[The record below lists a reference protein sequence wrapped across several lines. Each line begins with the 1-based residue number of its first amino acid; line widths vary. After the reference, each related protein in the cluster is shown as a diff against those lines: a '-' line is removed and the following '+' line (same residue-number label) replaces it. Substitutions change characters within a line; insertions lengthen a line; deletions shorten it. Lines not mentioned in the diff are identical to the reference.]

1 MATARDNPKVP
12 RITYTLSTL
21 VMPNHTNTLGVMH
34 GGWMMSW
41 MDMAAWVVAA
51 RAVAPDQTVFF
62 KAATDVVW
70 TGPVK
75 AGEVC
80 NVTGTLTAVGRTSLT
95 VDLVATAEDPIA
107 KATRAACTATFTM
120 VAGADGRS
128 EPVRLHRKPRARVT
142 ARRPVPSRGRPFTP
156 EH

>member
-1 MATARDNPKVP
+1 MSPPRDNGSTASQVPKVA
-12 RITYTLSTL
+12 YTLSTL

-51 RAVAPDQTVFF
+51 RAVEADQAVFF
-62 KAATDVVW
+62 KAATDIVW

-80 NVTGTLTAVGRTSLT
+80 SVKATLIAVGRTSLR
-95 VDLVATAEDPIA
+95 VALKATAEDPTA
-107 KATRAACTATFTM
+107 KTTRAVCTSTFTM
-120 VAGADGRS
+120 VAGADGES
-128 EPVRLHRKPRARVT
+128 EPVRLHR
-142 ARRPVPSRGRPFTP
+142 RRRR
-156 EH
+156 

>member
-1 MATARDNPKVP
+1 MSPPRDNSTAATPVPKVV
-12 RITYTLSTL
+12 YTLSTL

-51 RAVAPDQTVFF
+51 RAVEPDQTVFF

-70 TGPVK
+70 TGPVR

-80 NVTGTLTAVGRTSLT
+80 SVTATLIAVGRTSLG
-95 VDLVATAEDPIA
+95 VALEATAEDPTA
-107 KATRAACTATFTM
+107 KTTRTVCTSTFTM
-120 VAGADGRS
+120 VAGADGQAQ
-128 EPVRLHRKPRARVT
+128 PVRLHR
-142 ARRPVPSRGRPFTP
+142 RRRR
-156 EH
+156 

>member
-1 MATARDNPKVP
+1 MASRHDKSPAAAAVPK
-12 RITYTLSTL
+12 ITYTLSTL

-51 RAVAPDQTVFF
+51 RAVERDQTVFF

-70 TGPVK
+70 TGPVH

-80 NVTGTLTAVGRTSLT
+80 SVRATLVAVGRTSLS
-95 VDLVATAEDPIA
+95 VALEATAEDPIG
-107 KATRAACTATFTM
+107 KVTRPVCTSRFTM
-120 VAGADGRS
+120 VAGADG
-128 EPVRLHRKPRARVT
+128 EAEQVRLHR
-142 ARRPVPSRGRPFTP
+142 RRRGG
-156 EH
+156 

>member
-1 MATARDNPKVP
+1 MSPPRDNGSPAPAVPK
-12 RITYTLSTL
+12 ISYTLSTL
-21 VMPNHTNTLGVMH
+21 VMPSHTNTLGVMH

-51 RAVAPDQTVFF
+51 RAVEADQTVFF

-80 NVTGTLTAVGRTSLT
+80 NIKATLTAVGRTSLT
-95 VDLVATAEDPIA
+95 VTLTATAEDPAA
-107 KATRAACTATFTM
+107 KVTREICTSTFTM
-120 VAGADGRS
+120 VAGADGTS
-128 EPVRLHRKPRARVT
+128 EPVRLHR
-142 ARRPVPSRGRPFTP
+142 RR
-156 EH
+156 

>member
-1 MATARDNPKVP
+1 MTPPRDKTPATTAVPK
-12 RITYTLSTL
+12 ITYTLSTL
-21 VMPNHTNTLGVMH
+21 VMPSHTNTLGVMH

-51 RAVAPDQTVFF
+51 RAVDADQTVFF

-80 NVTGTLTAVGRTSLT
+80 SVTATLIAVGRTSLR
-95 VDLVATAEDPIA
+95 VALVATTEDPIA
-107 KATRAACTATFTM
+107 KTVRPVCSSTFTM
-120 VAGADGRS
+120 VAGADGEA
-128 EPVRLHRKPRARVT
+128 EPVRLHRPSRR
-142 ARRPVPSRGRPFTP
+142 RRPTT
-156 EH
+156 

>member
-1 MATARDNPKVP
+1 MPKVS
-12 RITYTLSTL
+12 YTLSTL

-51 RAVAPDQTVFF
+51 RAVEPDQTVFF

-70 TGPVK
+70 TGPVH

-80 NVTGTLTAVGRTSLT
+80 SVEATLVAVGRTSLR
-95 VDLVATAEDPIA
+95 VALAATAEDPIR
-107 KATRAACTATFTM
+107 KVTRPVCTSTFTM
-120 VAGADGRS
+120 VAGADGAA
-128 EPVRLHRKPRARVT
+128 EPVRLARPR
-142 ARRPVPSRGRPFTP
+142 RRS
-156 EH
+156 

>member
-1 MATARDNPKVP
+1 MTPPRDNGSVATPVPKVS
-12 RITYTLSTL
+12 YTLSTL

-51 RAVAPDQTVFF
+51 RAVAPDQNVFF
-62 KAATDVVW
+62 KAASDIVW

-80 NVTGTLTAVGRTSLT
+80 SVKATLIAVGHTSLR
-95 VDLVATAEDPIA
+95 VALEATAEDPTA
-107 KATRAACTATFTM
+107 KTRRTVCTSTFTM
-120 VAGADGRS
+120 VAGADGES
-128 EPVRLHRKPRARVT
+128 EPVRLHR
-142 ARRPVPSRGRPFTP
+142 RRR
-156 EH
+156 

>member
-1 MATARDNPKVP
+1 MPPPRSAATQPVPK
-12 RITYTLSTL
+12 ITYTLSTL
-21 VMPNHTNTLGVMH
+21 VMPSHTNTLDVMH

-51 RAVAPDQTVFF
+51 RAVEPDQTVYF

-80 NVTGTLTAVGRTSLT
+80 SVKATLIAVGRTSLR
-95 VDLVATAEDPIA
+95 VALEATTEDPIA
-107 KATRAACTATFTM
+107 KTTRAVCTSTFTM
-120 VAGADGRS
+120 VAGNDGAA
-128 EPVRLHRKPRARVT
+128 EPLRLYRKG
-142 ARRPVPSRGRPFTP
+142 RRR
-156 EH
+156 